1 MARKIKGSNNHL
13 KIGEMEVPEQYFGL
27 SPDDKKLIC
36 DVILNKMLHLVNRM
50 PTANMEKMDVMYL
63 LIDSS
68 IITNEEEENFEV
80 CQVLMDIRNLLNE
93 QKS

>member
-1 MARKIKGSNNHL
+1 
-13 KIGEMEVPEQYFGL
+13 MEIPQEYFKL
-27 SPDDKKLIC
+27 SDEDKKLIC
-36 DVILNKMLHLVNRM
+36 DVILNKIYYMVDRM
-50 PTANMEKMDVMYL
+50 STGDMPKLDFIYL

-93 QKS
+93 

>member
-1 MARKIKGSNNHL
+1 MAKVKRSNNHL
-13 KIGEMEVPEQYFGL
+13 KIGEMEIPQEYFKL
-27 SPDDKKLIC
+27 SDEDKKLIC
-36 DVILNKMLHLVNRM
+36 DVILNKIYYLVDRM
-50 PTANMEKMDVMYL
+50 STGDMPKLDVIYL

-93 QKS
+93 

>member
-1 MARKIKGSNNHL
+1 
-13 KIGEMEVPEQYFGL
+13 MEIPQEYFKL
-27 SPDDKKLIC
+27 SDEDKKLIC
-36 DVILNKMLHLVNRM
+36 DVILNKIYYMVDRM
-50 PTANMEKMDVMYL
+50 STGNMAKLDFIYL

-93 QKS
+93 

>member
-1 MARKIKGSNNHL
+1 MAKVKRSNNHL
-13 KIGEMEVPEQYFGL
+13 KIGEMEIPQEYFKL
-27 SPDDKKLIC
+27 SDEDKKLIC
-36 DVILNKMLHLVNRM
+36 DVILNKIYYMVDRM
-50 PTANMEKMDVMYL
+50 STGNMAKLDFIYL

-93 QKS
+93 

>member
-1 MARKIKGSNNHL
+1 MAKVKRSNNHL
-13 KIGEMEVPEQYFGL
+13 KIGEMEIPQEYFKL
-27 SPDDKKLIC
+27 SDEDKKLIC
-36 DVILNKMLHLVNRM
+36 DVILNKIYYMVDRM
-50 PTANMEKMDVMYL
+50 STGDMPKLDFIYL

-93 QKS
+93 

>member
-1 MARKIKGSNNHL
+1 MAKVKRSINHL
-13 KIGEMEVPEQYFGL
+13 KIGEMEIPQEYFKL
-27 SPDDKKLIC
+27 SDEDKKLIC
-36 DVILNKMLHLVNRM
+36 DVILNKIHYLVDRM
-50 PTANMEKMDVMYL
+50 STGSMPKLDVIYL

-93 QKS
+93 